1 MSAKPPR
8 ASCVAF
14 GMANSVLAPVAS
26 RRHRR
31 DGIRIYEVEDVTTF
45 SFTQDHGVGERGRWI
60 ILMIQLLIG
69 YGCELARCVAF
80 LRGCSFVCVSLC
92 ALLCGC
98 LCVCVC
104 VPLPLYLHAGFS
116 NFIWFYVSCYRS
128 ICEQGK

>member
-104 VPLPLYLHAGFS
+104 VTPWTKGLTPPLSH
-116 NFIWFYVSCYRS
+116 R
-128 ICEQGK
+128 QGDRAL